1 MSTKPRAG
9 ARPPK
14 GAGPAAHGPTPTDA
28 ALRDALGAF
37 DANDVSVWD
46 ALQPGVA
53 DFDRAK
59 VMKLRDQ
66 GTVVAGEAIEAHLRE
81 AGITAPML
89 HEQAA
94 MAYTSAGAHAQALSV
109 RLTALPRCARYDSWG
124 TSFALTNIARSLRAL
139 ERHDDALF
147 VAERAQRFQ
156 PLEPTSLV
164 VLAAARAAVGD
175 DDGAARV
182 RAWLFDRGVG
192 PCWFPGTPTDRD
204 RAAEAYEVDWA
215 ALEPMSDEDMG
226 RYLVFSRADVVL
238 VGTLAAGRGRLAAQ
252 ARHGDWSATKSTCS
266 YYRDG
271 SPTFS
276 DAGLSLGL
284 PITFSTEYAAMT
296 GLIDAVTERAK
307 REKSV
312 KPADVTHRLAGVR
325 AHTIRELA
333 ASGGTVPRASLTDLI
348 WDVARAA
355 GQALPDDPV
364 TAAARASEEDP
375 RLTFGARV
383 FSGEPLP
390 HQTPHTIGATDYVL
404 RDGAKVTYPV
414 GRTKPDEWAP
424 VLERAESGRA
434 KCKVCKAAIAAG
446 ELRMDV
452 RSKLFPVEHA
462 YVHVACAPNK
472 KKFATLLKQAQA
484 RSRFTS

>member
-1 MSTKPRAG
+1 
-9 ARPPK
+9 
-14 GAGPAAHGPTPTDA
+14 
-28 ALRDALGAF
+28 
-37 DANDVSVWD
+37 
-46 ALQPGVA
+46 
-53 DFDRAK
+53 
-59 VMKLRDQ
+59 
-66 GTVVAGEAIEAHLRE
+66 
-81 AGITAPML
+81 
-89 HEQAA
+89 
-94 MAYTSAGAHAQALSV
+94 
-109 RLTALPRCARYDSWG
+109 
-124 TSFALTNIARSLRAL
+124 
-139 ERHDDALF
+139 
-147 VAERAQRFQ
+147 
-156 PLEPTSLV
+156 
-164 VLAAARAAVGD
+164 
-175 DDGAARV
+175 
-182 RAWLFDRGVG
+182 
-192 PCWFPGTPTDRD
+192 
-204 RAAEAYEVDWA
+204 
-215 ALEPMSDEDMG
+215 
-226 RYLVFSRADVVL
+226 
-238 VGTLAAGRGRLAAQ
+238 
-252 ARHGDWSATKSTCS
+252 
-266 YYRDG
+266 
-271 SPTFS
+271 
-276 DAGLSLGL
+276 
-284 PITFSTEYAAMT
+284 MT